1 MDYDELKYKVKK
13 MGLRVTKDVKGKRT
27 KLSRKQLQTKI
38 GNPTLENQAKN
49 ARKFI
54 RVCKMV
60 LRSAQ
65 PPTPRAPRAPRAA
78 PKAVRKATPQ
88 ASPKRAVPP
97 PPPPPPPPPRALN
110 ARTQLMSNLKA
121 NLKRRGL
128 SQNA

>member
-49 ARKFI
+49 ARKLI

-65 PPTPRAPRAPRAA
+65 PPTPRAPRAA
-78 PKAVRKATPQ
+78 PKAVRKATPR
-88 ASPKRAVPP
+88 ASPKRAAPP
-97 PPPPPPPPPRALN
+97 PPPPPPLRALN

-128 SQNA
+128 TNNN